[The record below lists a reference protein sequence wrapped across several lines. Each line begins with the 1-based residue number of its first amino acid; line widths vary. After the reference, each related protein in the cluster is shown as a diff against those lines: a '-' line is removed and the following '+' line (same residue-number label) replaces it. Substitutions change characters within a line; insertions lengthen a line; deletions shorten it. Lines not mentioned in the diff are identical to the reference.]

1 MATCPSPSDM
11 YLQADQ
17 RETLVTPGDFENVR
31 GKLCNDDSGQRKKK
45 DHQKIY
51 SPKLVPMFSARIC
64 PPSRFFR
71 MAVDDDRHHC

>member
-1 MATCPSPSDM
+1 MM
-11 YLQADQ
+11 IVG
-17 RETLVTPGDFENVR
+17 RE
-31 GKLCNDDSGQRKKK
+31 KKK

-51 SPKLVPMFSARIC
+51 SPKLVPMFSTRIC